1 MIVNKSYVGNH
12 NHLSSTVMPDPMFL
26 PQLSRTASFQW
37 EIGAYALRMPSVL
50 WMFLD
55 CLESRSYVTH
65 LMGM

>member
-12 NHLSSTVMPDPMFL
+12 NHLSSTVVPDPMFL

-37 EIGAYALRMPSVL
+37 KTGAYALRMPSVL
-50 WMFLD
+50 WVFLD
-55 CLESRSYVTH
+55 GLESRSYVTH